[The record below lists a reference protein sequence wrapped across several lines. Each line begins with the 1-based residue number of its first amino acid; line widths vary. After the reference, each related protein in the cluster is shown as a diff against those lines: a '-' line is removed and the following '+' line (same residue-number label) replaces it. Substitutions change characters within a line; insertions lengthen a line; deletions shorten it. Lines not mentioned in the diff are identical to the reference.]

1 MNMNILKLL
10 APLAL
15 LAGCAKTTVPEY
27 SWTTDPDAVIVS
39 ASAGVLTKSNPT
51 GTAETQKTFN
61 GPDGGKFLGDE
72 IAISAV
78 DDAGQV
84 EKTVTYRLDD
94 SKVWNPVPATDYL
107 VWKAPVTYKAW
118 YPASAKDGFDLPTD
132 QCESNGS
139 QATIGNFA
147 KADFMTGEYS
157 CISKD
162 NIPDDRKIKLTM
174 TRKMALVT
182 VNVDKNRLKN
192 QFAGKDIFMI
202 RVESVQSGLSH
213 VSSDGT
219 GSGDPVDVRPY
230 LYESAYYSDG
240 NYHAIVVPCDG
251 DASARFLKITVCW
264 KPGNDEDKTELYVTG
279 RPTFEAGKHYT
290 YNLTLGK
297 DKLDLGD
304 ITVSDWGSTVDLN
317 EGEGEFEADKAPDPV
332 SVSDLRRQ
340 LEEWNAANPEN
351 KKELKDLIT
360 KELLDECCVG
370 GKLIL
375 TGEFDNTNKSS
386 LGMSE
391 ETIKAFAQIAAYVRD
406 NDVTYLDM
414 SGLKGVT
421 SLMNVPVE
429 AEEYNLCFSSVI
441 NEGSTV
447 SGAGS
452 KLETFIGSDDVVNIV
467 RAFEK
472 CVDLVSVSGLKNV
485 TNADYAFAGCSK
497 LSKTPDL
504 PNVLSL
510 IHAFSNTSITE
521 LTYESVKGLAVNN
534 CGKLTI
540 IDCPN
545 AVKLE
550 ENVFAGGMPKLTDIY
565 LKSKHFEIVYT
576 TAFDH
581 LKRGQVTLHLD
592 ASQKGNID
600 VTNKTWTPKKSN
612 GDSAVDGGESVPLD
626 LLKAVYCGEE
636 QIIPKI

>member
-1 MNMNILKLL
+1 MKINIISILVPF
-10 APLAL
+10 ASAAL
-15 LAGCAKTTVPEY
+15 LAGCTKTTAPEY
-27 SWTTDPDAVIVS
+27 SWTTDPDAVIVN
-39 ASAGVLTKSNPT
+39 ASVGTLTRSNP
-51 GTAETQKTFN
+51 
-61 GPDGGKFLGDE
+61 LGDE
-72 IAISAV
+72 DAQKKFNPGDVISITQGSTSKKF
-78 DDAGQV
+78 DY
-84 EKTVTYRLDD
+84 KLDD
-94 SKVWNPVPATDYL
+94 NGNWVPVKNDEYMVWPSGKKDEFLATYQLGAYNNL
-107 VWKAPVTYKAW
+107 VTDQSTLEGL
-118 YPASAKDGFDLPTD
+118 ASADYMGSGEQTV
-132 QCESNGS
+132 SNSG
-139 QATIGNFA
+139 
-147 KADFMTGEYS
+147 
-157 CISKD
+157 D
-162 NIPDDRKIKLTM
+162 NQLTLALNRKF
-174 TRKMALVT
+174 ALVT
-182 VNVDKNRLKN
+182 VKIVGYNDQYNPETDKISDLKIN
-192 QFAGKDIFMI
+192 LFTYYYNTPEAVSPYVRDAQGKEAVSGAEGTIGWTYSAIGLSQKKEGIVFISFKIAGKEETFT
-202 RVESVQSGLSH
+202 
-213 VSSDGT
+213 GT
-219 GSGDPVDVRPY
+219 PY
-230 LYESAYYSDG
+230 LD
-240 NYHAIVVPCDG
+240 
-251 DASARFLKITVCW
+251 
-264 KPGNDEDKTELYVTG
+264 
-279 RPTFEAGKHYT
+279 AGKSYIF
-290 YNLTLGK
+290 NLTVGK
-297 DKLDLGD
+297 NKIEAGD
-304 ITVSDWGSTVDLN
+304 ITVSGWGAEVNLN
-317 EGEGEFEADKAPDPV
+317 GDQGEFDADKAPDPV
-332 SVSDLRRQ
+332 SVSDLRKQ
-340 LEEWNAANPEN
+340 LEEWNAANPED

-375 TGEFDNTNKSS
+375 TGEFDNDNINTSS

-429 AEEYNLCFSSVI
+429 AEEYNLRFSSVI

-452 KLETFIGSDDVVNIV
+452 KLETFIGSDGVVNIV

-504 PNVLSL
+504 PKVLSL

-565 LKSKHFEIVYT
+565 LKSKHFELVYK

-600 VTNKTWTPKKSN
+600 VAKKEWTPKKSN

-636 QIIPKI
+636 QIISKI

>member
-1 MNMNILKLL
+1 M

-118 YPASAKDGFDLPTD
+118 YPASAKDGFDLPTQQD
-132 QCESNGS
+132 GALE
-139 QATIGNFA
+139 ATSRNIE
-147 KADFMTGEYS
+147 KADFMIGEYV
-157 CISKD
+157 CDSKGK
-162 NIPDDRKIKLTM
+162 IPTDHKLQLVM

-290 YNLTLGK
+290 YNLTIGK

-304 ITVSDWGSTVDLN
+304 ITVSDWGSNVDLN

-375 TGEFDNTNKSS
+375 TGEFDNTTSS

-421 SLMNVPVE
+421 SLMEVTPYG
-429 AEEYNLCFSSVI
+429 AEEVYNLRFSSVI
-441 NEGSTV
+441 ENTSTV
-447 SGAGS
+447 SGKGS
-452 KLETFIGSDDVVNIV
+452 KLETFIGSDDVANINY
-467 RAFEK
+467 AFAG
-472 CVDLVSVSGLKNV
+472 CADLVSVSGLKNV
-485 TNADYAFAGCSK
+485 KNADYAFMSCSK

-504 PNVLSL
+504 PNVVSL
-510 IHAFSNTSITE
+510 KSAFNNTPITE
-521 LTYESVKGLAVNN
+521 LKYKSAQKIYVYKCPELK
-534 CGKLTI
+534 I

-545 AVKLE
+545 VVSLE
-550 ENVFAGGMPKLTDIY
+550 DNAFVSLSKLTEIRLESKYFESVHFRAFNGISSKGQTILY
-565 LKSKHFEIVYT
+565 LDE
-576 TAFDH
+576 
-581 LKRGQVTLHLD
+581 
-592 ASQKGNID
+592 SQKDNID
-600 VTNKTWTPKKSN
+600 VANKKWTPIKSN
-612 GDSAVDGGESVPLD
+612 GESAVCGEEQHVYID
-626 LLKAVYCGEE
+626 YFKVVYCGKE